1 MKSNLAILSSDTKS
15 INFVLKHKLE
25 NHFNLYANSSRNI
38 KDAELFSKKYSFAK
52 YYGSYE
58 ELIDDKNIEYV
69 INFLPSGIK
78 FEYTYLLIKKGLKVI
93 TNYPIISASKEI
105 DYLKELKNSHY
116 ANNLF
121 MIDDLNVKSLK
132 EKTKQKPFLTYFKNI
147 KLPLEEKNS
156 LFSQDILFECCPD
169 LLFYLDTYKHQKIQI
184 SNIDLK
190 RNSLTNSIEFF
201 RCVIEINSDKKLFVI
216 LDSNSV
222 ENIHLSNLDINPNI
236 KDDNFYN
243 LEDFKNFIILKKPFD
258 NLSYFQYDPLKLLQE
273 AINE

>member
-78 FEYTYLLIKKGLKVI
+78 FEYTYLLIQKGLKVI
-93 TNYPIISASKEI
+93 TNYPIISASNEI

-132 EKTKQKPFLTYFKNI
+132 EKANHKPFVTYFKNVQ
-147 KLPLEEKNS
+147 LPLEEKNS
-156 LFSQDILFECCPD
+156 LSSQDILFECCPE

-201 RCVIEINSDKKLFVI
+201 RCIIEINLDKKLFVI

-236 KDDNFYN
+236 NDDNFYN
-243 LEDFKNFIILKKPFD
+243 FEDFKNFIILKKPFD

>member
-38 KDAELFSKKYSFAK
+38 KDAELFSKKYNFAK

-78 FEYTYLLIKKGLKVI
+78 FEYTYLLIQKGLKVI
-93 TNYPIISASKEI
+93 TNYPIISASNEI

-132 EKTKQKPFLTYFKNI
+132 EKTKHKPFLTYFKNV

-156 LFSQDILFECCPD
+156 LSSQDILFECCPD
-169 LLFYLDTYKHQKIQI
+169 LLFYLDTYKHQKIKI

-201 RCVIEINSDKKLFVI
+201 RCIIEINSEKKLFVI

-243 LEDFKNFIILKKPFD
+243 FEDFKNFIILKKPFD

>member
-38 KDAELFSKKYSFAK
+38 KDAELFSKKYNFAK

-132 EKTKQKPFLTYFKNI
+132 EKTKHKPFLTYFKNV

-156 LFSQDILFECCPD
+156 LSSQDILFECCPD
-169 LLFYLDTYKHQKIQI
+169 LLFYLDSYKHQKIQI

-201 RCVIEINSDKKLFVI
+201 RCIIEINLDKKLFVI

-243 LEDFKNFIILKKPFD
+243 FEDFKNFIILKKPFD

>member
-132 EKTKQKPFLTYFKNI
+132 ENANHKPFLTYFKNV

-156 LFSQDILFECCPD
+156 LSSQDILFECCPD

-201 RCVIEINSDKKLFVI
+201 RCIIEINSDKKLFVI

-243 LEDFKNFIILKKPFD
+243 FEDFKNFIILKKPFD

>member
-15 INFVLKHKLE
+15 INFVIKNKLE
-25 NHFNLYANSSRNI
+25 NNFNFYANSSRNI
-38 KDAELFSKKYSFAK
+38 KDAEFFSKKYGFTK

-58 ELIDDKNIEYV
+58 ELIDDKNIDYV

-93 TNYPIISASKEI
+93 TNFPVISSPKEI
-105 DYLKELKNSHY
+105 DYLNELKSSSY
-116 ANNLF
+116 VNNLF
-121 MIDDLNVKSLK
+121 MIDDLNIKSLK
-132 EKTKQKPFLTYFKNI
+132 EKTKHQKYLTYFKSV
-147 KLPLEEKNS
+147 KLPLDEKNS
-156 LFSQDILFECCPD
+156 LSSQDILFECCPD
-169 LLFYLDTYKHQKIQI
+169 FLFYLDTYKHQKIEI

-190 RNSLTNSIEFF
+190 RNNLTNSIEFF
-201 RCVIEINSDKKLFVI
+201 RCIIEINSDKKIFVI

-222 ENIHLSNLDINPNI
+222 ENTHLSNIDINPIVTEDDFHNFENF
-236 KDDNFYN
+236 KD
-243 LEDFKNFIILKKPFD
+243 FINLKKPFD

>member
-25 NHFNLYANSSRNI
+25 NNFNLYANSSRNI

-58 ELIDDKNIEYV
+58 ELIEDKNIEYA

-93 TNYPIISASKEI
+93 TNYPIISSSKEI

-132 EKTKQKPFLTYFKNI
+132 EKTKHKPFLTYFKNV

-156 LFSQDILFECCPD
+156 LSSQDILFECCPD

-201 RCVIEINSDKKLFVI
+201 RCIIEINSDKKLFVI

-222 ENIHLSNLDINPNI
+222 ENIHLSNLDIKPNI

-243 LEDFKNFIILKKPFD
+243 FEDFKNFIIFKKPFD

>member
-1 MKSNLAILSSDTKS
+1 MKSNLAILSSDIKS
-15 INFVLKHKLE
+15 INFVIKNKLE
-25 NHFNLYANSSRNI
+25 NNFNLYANSSRNI
-38 KDAELFSKKYSFAK
+38 KDAELFSKKYSFSK

-93 TNYPIISASKEI
+93 TNFPVISVPAEI
-105 DYLKELKNSHY
+105 DYLNEIRNSHY
-116 ANNLF
+116 SNNLF
-121 MIDDLNVKSLK
+121 MVDEVDIKSLK
-132 EKTKQKPFLTYFKNI
+132 RQSENKKYLTYFKNV
-147 KLPLEEKNS
+147 KLPQREKNS
-156 LFSQDILFECCPD
+156 LSNQDILFECCPD

-190 RNSLTNSIEFF
+190 RNNLTNSIEFF
-201 RCVIEINSDKKLFVI
+201 RCIIEINSDKKLFII

-222 ENIHLSNLDINPNI
+222 ENNHLSNIDINSDL
-236 KDDNFYN
+236 KEENFYN
-243 LEDFKNFIILKKPFD
+243 FEEFKNYIILKKPFD

>member
-1 MKSNLAILSSDTKS
+1 MKSNLAILSSDTRS

-38 KDAELFSKKYSFAK
+38 KDAELFSKKYNFAK

-78 FEYTYLLIKKGLKVI
+78 FEYTYLLIQKGLKVI
-93 TNYPIISASKEI
+93 TNYPIISASNEI

-121 MIDDLNVKSLK
+121 MIDDLNVKSLT
-132 EKTKQKPFLTYFKNI
+132 EKTKHKPFLTYFKSV

-156 LFSQDILFECCPD
+156 LSSQDILFECCPD
-169 LLFYLDTYKHQKIQI
+169 LLFYLDTYKHQKIKI

-190 RNSLTNSIEFF
+190 RNSLTNYIEFF
-201 RCVIEINSDKKLFVI
+201 RCIIEINSEKKLFVI

-243 LEDFKNFIILKKPFD
+243 FEDFKNFIILKKPFD